1 MSDAVFYQNQFNS
14 IVQTFEHF
22 QFSTGF
28 PIFLCNRLCNTDA
41 TSVPIVQKFMTDM
54 NLKFATYDAL
64 LAAFSKMTLDT
75 QASPKLQNWLLYGNQ
90 FSGGN
95 PYITNYLQAT
105 SYATSIVNIF
115 SIQMAPIETY
125 SHVQTAYPPEFLT
138 NMRSAFIS
146 TFMMIYGEIKE
157 EVCTSANNAGT
168 SCSAVNG
175 STAPPIT
182 NTNMLTYLTALLHQ
196 IEGKVYQYTG
206 ESDGTVSGFLAQL
219 YDDLMSRSSQ
229 GLGQIHL
236 NLIATVFLPY
246 FNYLY
251 LLSFL
256 PTAHIV
262 SSNLAPRDGVVR
274 GLAIL
279 SIYKFI
285 SYFLFGVYYVIA
297 EIDPGHA
304 VVQQLLNV
312 IDMNVTSLFNN
323 QIENV
328 NHTLKNVQSESSH
341 QRLAQNISNLEG
353 VNQQITMARSNV
365 NNISNNQ
372 TAVTKLQRRNAAYK
386 WTWLAILIIYLIVAT
401 GLLIMISFSNSADAS
416 LLIILTSVL
425 LAIVLIFTL
434 VS

>member
-1 MSDAVFYQNQFNS
+1 
-14 IVQTFEHF
+14 
-22 QFSTGF
+22 
-28 PIFLCNRLCNTDA
+28 
-41 TSVPIVQKFMTDM
+41 MTDM
-54 NLKFATYDAL
+54 NLKFTTYDAL
-64 LAAFSKMTLDT
+64 LAAFSKMTLDSTT
-75 QASPKLQNWLLYGNQ
+75 QASPKLLAWLLYGNQ
-90 FSGGN
+90 TSAAN
-95 PYITNYLQAT
+95 PYITHYLQST

-115 SIQMAPIETY
+115 SVQMKPIETY
-125 SHVQTAYPPEFLT
+125 SDVQTAYPSEFLT
-138 NMRSAFIS
+138 NLRSAFIS

-157 EVCTSANNAGT
+157 EVCTNANSAGT

-182 NTNMLTYLTALLHQ
+182 NTNLLTYLTALLNQ
-196 IEGKVYQYTG
+196 IEGNVYQYIG
-206 ESDGTVSGFLAQL
+206 ESDGTVSGFLVQL
-219 YDDLMSRSSQ
+219 YADLMSRSSQ

-236 NLIATVFLPY
+236 NLVAAVFLPY

-262 SSNLAPRDGVVR
+262 SSNLAPRDGVIR

-285 SYFLFGVYYVIA
+285 SYFLFGVYQVIA
-297 EIDPGHA
+297 EIDPSHA
-304 VVQQLLNV
+304 IVQQLLN
-312 IDMNVTSLFNN
+312 IMDMNVTSLFNN

-328 NHTLKNVQSESSH
+328 NHTLRNVQSESSH

-372 TAVTKLQRRNAAYK
+372 TAITKLQIRNAAYK
-386 WTWLAILIIYLIVAT
+386 WVWLAILITFLIVAT
-401 GLLIMISFSNSADAS
+401 GLLVMISFSPKPDAS
-416 LLIILTSVL
+416 LLIIITAVL